1 VNIRKLYAALLHVF
15 ARFPRFCD
23 IQMQLNQH
31 NCSAKPEIRAVDFIR
46 TEGEIQPISNCQ
58 CPNLATGDVD
68 ISYI

>member
-1 VNIRKLYAALLHVF
+1 
-15 ARFPRFCD
+15 
-23 IQMQLNQH
+23 MQLNQH

-68 ISYI
+68 ISYIWYEFYVAL